1 MVVQYQVEL
10 CNSPFTILGAK
21 AGNKEHQHWMGIGF
35 DNANFFGLQ
44 AGDGGPIYGQRTV
57 SAKRLISPSGSSQV
71 AGYREGRTEAVSHL
85 PPYIIVNYEVI
96 AG

>member
-1 MVVQYQVEL
+1 M
-10 CNSPFTILGAK
+10 
-21 AGNKEHQHWMGIGF
+21 
-35 DNANFFGLQ
+35 Q
-44 AGDGGPIYGQRTV
+44 AGDGGPIYGQRTA